1 MDYYLFILVILSGT
15 AVAGLIVG
23 VSNDAV
29 NFLNSAVGSKAASRL
44 TIMIVASLGVLI
56 GTTFSGGIM
65 EVARKGIF
73 NPEHFVL
80 HDVMIIFLAV
90 MLTNAIL
97 LDLYNTFGLP
107 TSTTVSIVFAL
118 LGGAGGIAI
127 LKASEGSGPSSVFD
141 YINTANVITIVFSI
155 GLSIAI
161 AFVFGSVV
169 QFITRIIFTFNYKK
183 TFRRYGALY
192 CASAIT
198 AITYFIFVKGA
209 KGSTLLTE
217 ENARWM
223 ADHLWEILGAS
234 LLAWTLIWQVLISFT
249 RVGVLRVI
257 VLVGTFALALAFAA
271 NDLVNFIGAPL
282 GALAAYSIGT
292 SMPGSDPMTLSM
304 EALADP
310 VKANTLI
317 LLASGVVMAFTLWF
331 SRKARS
337 VTKTEVNLGRQE
349 EGIERFESS
358 TLARGIVRMS
368 IAVFEFFKM
377 ITPVLVQKK
386 IAERIDPSKY
396 VAPRGSDG
404 EAPSFDLIRAA
415 VNLMVASALIS
426 FGTSLKLPL
435 STTFVTF
442 MVAMSTSLAD
452 RSWGRESAVYRVN
465 GVITVIGGWFFTAL
479 VAFTTCFVL
488 AIGIYYGGLIAILA
502 LISLAVYFY
511 LRTTRIHSKREA
523 DFERRETERAMLLGD
538 LDGSARVLREVVLFL
553 GATRDSIEESYDGL
567 IKNKRKQLK
576 KVRKQAT
583 EIAHTG
589 EEVVSDIFHLL
600 KTSPD
605 EDRGLVPRYAQKI
618 TSVQIITANLNSL
631 TANSFDHIDN
641 NHHAPDKAQA
651 DELKEV
657 GSCVRG
663 ILTKAIEALEHRRFD
678 DVEQMTK
685 SIQELKETI
694 KQYDKNQIRRIK
706 GGKSGTRQS
715 LLFIGTLSK
724 AERVADQ
731 AVNLVKLYKESAE
744 EMRTPTPSEPIS
756 F

>member
-1 MDYYLFILVILSGT
+1 MDYYLFILVIMFGT

-29 NFLNSAVGSKAASRL
+29 NFLNSAVGSKAAPRS
-44 TIMIVASLGVLI
+44 TILIVASLGVLI

-73 NPEHFVL
+73 NPEHFAL

-90 MLTNAIL
+90 MLTNTIL

-118 LGGAGGIAI
+118 LGGAEGIALI
-127 LKASEGSGPSSVFD
+127 KASSGSGPASVFA
-141 YINTANVITIVFSI
+141 YINTASVITIVSSI

-161 AFVFGSVV
+161 AFFFGSIT

-198 AITYFIFVKGA
+198 AITYFILVKGA

-223 ADHLWEILGAS
+223 ADHLWMILGVS
-234 LLAWTLIWQVLISFT
+234 LLGWTLIWQAFILFT
-249 RVGVLRVI
+249 RVSVLRVI

-282 GALAAYSIGT
+282 GALAAYSIWT
-292 SMPGSDPMTLSM
+292 LAPGSDPLTLMM
-304 EALADP
+304 EGLAQP
-310 VKANTLI
+310 VRAHTVI
-317 LLASGVVMAFTLWF
+317 LLASGLIMAVTLWF

-349 EGIERFESS
+349 EGVERFESS
-358 TLARGIVRMS
+358 TLARGIVRLSLAAFESLKTMTPRS
-368 IAVFEFFKM
+368 I
-377 ITPVLVQKK
+377 QQK
-386 IAERIDPSKY
+386 IAERLDPSKY
-396 VAPRGSDG
+396 VAPRASDG
-404 EAPSFDLIRAA
+404 EAPSFDLLRAA

-479 VAFTTCFVL
+479 VAFTTCFIL
-488 AIGIYYGGLIAILA
+488 ALVIYYGGIVAIGA
-502 LISLAVYFY
+502 LVALAVYLY
-511 LRTTRIHSKREA
+511 LRTTQIHSRREA
-523 DFERRETERAMLLGD
+523 EFERREMERAMLLGD
-538 LDGSARVLREVVLFL
+538 LDASARVLREVVLFL
-553 GATRDSIEESYDGL
+553 GATRDSIAEAYDGL
-567 IKNKRKQLK
+567 IRNKRKQLK
-576 KVRKQAT
+576 KVRNQASH
-583 EIAHTG
+583 IAQTG

-600 KTSPD
+600 KSSPD

-618 TSVQIITANLNSL
+618 TALQIITANLNSL

-651 DELKEV
+651 EELNEV
-657 GSCVRG
+657 GTRVHV
-663 ILTKAIEALEHRRFD
+663 ILTNAIEALEQHRFE
-678 DVEQMTK
+678 DVDRMTG
-685 SIQELKETI
+685 SIQELKEI
-694 KQYDKNQIRRIK
+694 IRQFDKNQIKRIK

-724 AERVADQ
+724 AERIAEQ
-731 AVNLVKLYKESAE
+731 AVHLAKLYRESAD
-744 EMRTPTPSEPIS
+744 EMRTGIPLESAQN
-756 F
+756 